1 MGYTHYWRRPLKLEK
16 EKFAVAVADCRKVLA
31 YLSERGLD
39 LAGWDG
45 TGSPVITDE
54 EISFN
59 GRVNCGH
66 ERGDFRIAWPAKDAG
81 GFAGSAEKAGEWFGG
96 ATLMTRCCGG
106 DCSHET
112 FRISRVYNPE
122 DWEKP
127 QDGMYFS
134 FCKTAF
140 KPYDLAVIACLI
152 VFKHHF
158 GDEFKVTTDGEDQHW
173 FDGKM
178 VCALVLNYGIGYK
191 VSVEEAE
198 LLIG

>member
-1 MGYTHYWRRPLKLEK
+1 MELEK
-16 EKFAVAVADCRKVLA
+16 EKFAEAVVDCRKVLA
-31 YLSERGLD
+31 YLSECRLD

-45 TGSPVITDE
+45 TGSTVITDE

-59 GRVNCGH
+59 GQMNCGH
-66 ERGDFRIAWPAKDAG
+66 ENGDLGIAWPADNAG
-81 GFAGSAEKAGEWFGG
+81 GFADPPEKNGEWFAGV
-96 ATLMTRCCGG
+96 TLATRCCGG

-112 FRISRVYNPE
+112 FRIERVYSPCE
-122 DWEKP
+122 WEEAKN
-127 QDGMYFS
+127 GLYFS

-158 GDEFKVTTDGEDQHW
+158 GNEFKVTTDGGDQHW

-178 VCALVLNYGIGYK
+178 ICAMVLNYGIGYK
-191 VSVEEAE
+191 INVEQAE
-198 LLIG
+198 LLAG

>member
-1 MGYTHYWRRPLKLEK
+1 MGYTHYWRRPLELEK
-16 EKFAVAVADCRKVLA
+16 EKFAAAIADCRKVLA
-31 YLSERGLD
+31 YLSECMLN

-45 TGSPVITDE
+45 TGSPVITDD

-66 ERGDFRIAWPAKDAG
+66 EHGDLGIAWPAHNAG
-81 GFAGSAEKAGEWFGG
+81 GFADSPEKNGEWFAG
-96 ATLMTRCCGG
+96 ATLVTRCCGG

-112 FRISRVYNPE
+112 FRIERVYRPCE
-122 DWEKP
+122 WEEPKK
-127 QDGMYFS
+127 GMYFS

-158 GDEFKVTTDGEDQHW
+158 GNEFTVTTDGEDQHW

-178 VCALVLNYGIGYK
+178 VCAMVLNYGIGYK
-191 VSVEEAE
+191 INVEHAE
-198 LLIG
+198 LLAG